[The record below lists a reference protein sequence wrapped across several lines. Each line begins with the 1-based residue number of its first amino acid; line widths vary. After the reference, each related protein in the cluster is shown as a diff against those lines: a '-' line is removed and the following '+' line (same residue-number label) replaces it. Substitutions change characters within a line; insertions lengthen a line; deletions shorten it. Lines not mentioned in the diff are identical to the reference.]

1 MHQIRAMPDGLRG
14 FLKKGGSWEIFTP
27 LALNSSRSSQLLAAC
42 GMSACVYFPNSC
54 YYLE

>member
-42 GMSACVYFPNSC
+42 GMSACVYFRNSC
-54 YYLE
+54 Y